1 MPESRTCR
9 ARAYEVAGE
18 AKLNNEGP
26 VYVTKPFLPPLDE
39 FLPFLEEIWSTKILT
54 NAGPFHQRLETE
66 LARFLGVEHLALVSN
81 GTLGLVV
88 ALQALHITG
97 EVITTPFS
105 FAATA
110 HSLIWNNLSPVFVDI
125 EPNTLNLDPAKIE
138 AAITPDTSAIM
149 PVHCYGTPCRTDEIQ
164 RIADV
169 YGLKVI
175 YDAAH
180 AFNVRVDDRSILAA
194 GDLSVLSFHATK
206 VFNTFE
212 GGAIVCPDAKAKQRI
227 DYLKNFGIADEVTV
241 TAPGINA
248 KMNEFQAALGLLQL
262 KYADTAIEQRH
273 TIANRCERG
282 GRYVRVRVASRLCAG
297 LPTPGS
303 GGVVAGLVGRRLA
316 LGIQTRDGPEQ
327 VTCRLEDE
335 VAARRV
341 GHRER
346 EDVTARAEL
355 WVLGGRVRSVNQ
367 VRVID
372 EAGRAPTGEAEQHGA
387 LRRVRLDGGRRRR
400 LSDAEMALDAQVL
413 LRIRRRDRVAQ
424 LARVRR
430 PMWIVAG
437 GAGGRWL
444 IVGGIRLL
452 FVVGV
457 DAPFCERSARLV
469 AAGTRGVRCAPHVE
483 VRVP

>member
-1 MPESRTCR
+1 LT
-9 ARAYEVAGE
+9 
-18 AKLNNEGP
+18 NERP

-39 FLPFLEEIWSTKILT
+39 FLPYLEEIWSTKILT

-110 HSLIWNNLSPVFVDI
+110 HSLVWNNLSPVFVDI
-125 EPNTLNLDPAKIE
+125 ELDTLNLDPAKIE
-138 AAITPDTSAIM
+138 AAITPETSAIM

-180 AFNVRVDDRSILAA
+180 AFNVRVDGRSILGA

-262 KYADTAIEQRH
+262 KYADAAIEQRR
-273 TIANRCERG
+273 TIAHRYLEGLRGVKGITCLAERPG
-282 GRYVRVRVASRLCAG
+282 ATPNHSYFPILVDEAYPLTRDGLYAALKEEHVYTRRYFYPLISDM
-297 LPTPGS
+297 PMY
-303 GGVVAGLVGRRLA
+303 RRLA
-316 LGIQTRDGPEQ
+316 SADPANLPVAQRTARQVLCLPIYPELSPA
-327 VTCRLEDE
+327 TCDMI
-335 VAARRV
+335 VAAI
-341 GHRER
+341 RE
-346 EDVTARAEL
+346 ARA
-355 WVLGGRVRSVNQ
+355 S
-367 VRVID
+367 
-372 EAGRAPTGEAEQHGA
+372 
-387 LRRVRLDGGRRRR
+387 
-400 LSDAEMALDAQVL
+400 
-413 LRIRRRDRVAQ
+413 
-424 LARVRR
+424 
-430 PMWIVAG
+430 
-437 GAGGRWL
+437 
-444 IVGGIRLL
+444 
-452 FVVGV
+452 
-457 DAPFCERSARLV
+457 
-469 AAGTRGVRCAPHVE
+469 
-483 VRVP
+483 

>member
-1 MPESRTCR
+1 MS
-9 ARAYEVAGE
+9 
-18 AKLNNEGP
+18 NERP

-39 FLPFLEEIWSTKILT
+39 FLPFLEEIWSSRILT
-54 NAGPFHQRLETE
+54 NAGPFHERLETE

-125 EPNTLNLDPAKIE
+125 EPDTLNLDPAKIE

-149 PVHCYGTPCRTDEIQ
+149 PVHCYGTPCKTDEIQ

-180 AFNVRVDDRSILAA
+180 AFNVRVDGRSILAA

-262 KYADTAIEQRH
+262 KYADNAIEQRRA
-273 TIANRCERG
+273 IALRYLEGLRGVKGITCLAERPG
-282 GRYVRVRVASRLCAG
+282 ATPNHSYFPILIDEAYPLTRDGLYAALKEESVYSRRYFYPLISDM
-297 LPTPGS
+297 PMY
-303 GGVVAGLVGRRLA
+303 RRLA
-316 LGIQTRDGPEQ
+316 SADPANLP
-327 VTCRLEDE
+327 
-335 VAARRV
+335 VAQRMA
-341 GHRER
+341 
-346 EDVTARAEL
+346 
-355 WVLGGRVRSVNQ
+355 NQ
-367 VRVID
+367 VLCLPIYPELSSSACDMIIAAIREI
-372 EAGRAPTGEAEQHGA
+372 RA
-387 LRRVRLDGGRRRR
+387 
-400 LSDAEMALDAQVL
+400 S
-413 LRIRRRDRVAQ
+413 
-424 LARVRR
+424 
-430 PMWIVAG
+430 
-437 GAGGRWL
+437 
-444 IVGGIRLL
+444 
-452 FVVGV
+452 
-457 DAPFCERSARLV
+457 
-469 AAGTRGVRCAPHVE
+469 
-483 VRVP
+483 